1 MSLRNGFG
9 RNYGSFCVEL
19 IPFFCNTFCVYK
31 LIRTIGV
38 LSDEKNY
45 FVYYGINVEH
55 GSCPR
60 QKAKDILPVT

>member
-1 MSLRNGFG
+1 MVLVETMALFVS
-9 RNYGSFCVEL
+9 NYFH
-19 IPFFCNTFCVYK
+19 FYCNTFCVYK

-45 FVYYGINVEH
+45 FVYYGIHVEH